1 MQPKQIAIGG
11 EKQLPPIE
19 PPVNAQG
26 LWLKATYRVDS
37 TTRGITTEKHQL
49 TLNNNDL
56 LELEFSDGSTW
67 MVDRNT
73 MDDVFPTANTRSD
86 SQVFDIPPVITTSDR
101 DRGILSTIALTVVRH
116 FVKNS
121 LDQKVV
127 DIATAFEDK
136 ALGNKPGLYR
146 LDAGFNFLPLNAM
159 DKDKPYLLFL
169 HGTGSSTTGSFGEL
183 KGGKLWAYIS
193 QTYGNNVLALQ
204 HRTLTVSPLQN
215 VLELV
220 QQLPDMISLH
230 LITHSRGGLVG
241 EILSRFCITDEG
253 TNGFSDDEIALLN
266 KLDRDEDVKNI
277 MAIRDAM
284 KTKKISV
291 RKFVRVAC
299 PAAGTT
305 LASNR
310 MDRFFNVLGNLLPA
324 SIDVLKELIAAIL
337 ATKNDNEVL
346 PGLEAMDPASP
357 FIKVLNNA
365 SFSGTVS
372 APLMVISGN
381 CQLSLSL
388 KAFVVI
394 MSKLFYL
401 RDNDLIVN
409 TGSMYQ
415 GTKRPTIQYFFDQ
428 GANVNH
434 FHYFMNESTQ
444 QMIQQALE
452 YAGDGLVPGF
462 QYMSA
467 AEAAASRGLEGGP
480 LFMDTVTGKRPIA
493 VILPGIMGSN
503 LSIDNDVNWI
513 NYLRFIKGKLTQLRM
528 DTPDVTAPSI
538 VATSYRKLAEF
549 LGDTYDVV
557 TFPFDWRQQLND
569 SAALFND
576 KILKLLGY
584 NQPIKIIGH
593 SMGGVL
599 VRDFILMHP
608 DTWQKLNASKG
619 FRLLFLGSP
628 LGGSFRI
635 PYVLF
640 GQDAIISKLAMID
653 IFHTKKELLQVFS
666 QMPGILSLLPVTTDK
681 DNDMAD
687 LGVWQKMRTAF
698 GSPDWPLPA
707 QTLLDAFKKYRDF
720 INQESCNIDFG
731 NAVYI
736 AGKDKQTTCGY
747 EIRDGELYFL
757 STGEGDQSVT
767 WATGIPPQMTAKD
780 AVYYVDVTHGAL
792 ANERSI
798 FNGIADILANGSTRL
813 LSKVRPA
820 VRGDEKV
827 FPTMPGADFDMSAV
841 GVENTILGLDSTTT
855 FEQSEVP
862 LNVSISQ
869 GDLSYASFPILIGHF
884 NGDGILY
891 AEKAVDHYL
900 DGRLSR
906 RHKLGLYPGLIGT
919 SEILL
924 GHPPNT
930 SGAVVVGMGSAGDLT
945 AYQLAR
951 TIEQGVANYLLRM
964 DSQASTSGEIGLSPL
979 IIGCGYGGLTIE
991 NSVRAILQ
999 GIQNANAKIKK
1010 LQDNKIRPVTHVE
1023 FIEKYDHRALAAYY
1037 ALNTL
1042 ENENCKSFNIRISN
1056 RKIKTL
1062 FGLER
1067 HSVLKDTDE
1076 WWNRI
1081 NVQLVKKDDDRPTI
1095 KCLQFSSST
1104 GAAREEQ
1111 RKLYSSID
1119 IISSLI
1125 AEISNSDQWTAETAK
1140 TVFELLIPND
1150 FKEQLKKQ
1158 CNINWILDK
1167 DTAGYPWEL
1176 LHDGAEDN
1184 YPLSVSAGMIRQLAT
1199 QDYRLTI
1206 NAVTKKNALVIG
1218 DPVTS
1223 GFLKALPAAEKEGI
1237 EVTNILKA
1245 NGFTPTSMIKSS
1257 SFEII
1262 KALFASAY
1270 RIIHIAGHGVF
1281 NEDNPESSGIVI
1293 GKGVFLS
1300 TREIAQMSNI
1310 PELVFVNCCSLGA
1323 VDAVAEEFSQ
1333 NRYKLAANIGVQ
1345 LIENGA
1351 KVVVAAGWP
1360 VSDDAAMEF
1369 TATFYQLMFAGYN
1382 FGESIRRARKLI
1394 FEKYPR
1400 SNTWGAYQCYGDP
1413 FFKLV
1418 DHEHQQEKD
1427 NTSYVIAQEAE
1438 DDLFNLFNRLQ
1449 TGNTPLETYLD
1460 ELAHISAA
1468 IDIAD
1473 IRTASIT
1480 EKEAMIYTELAVY
1493 DKAAAKFEELF
1504 ALEKAEYSVCAVETY
1519 IQVRCQ
1525 KCMADYFLYPGE
1537 QKKLELQKNMQE
1549 VLAYLEKLNALT
1561 ETAVRFNLLGLAYKT
1576 QAFIS
1581 DDHIPDMR
1589 IAAGKYRLGYL
1600 KKPNGNMLNSW
1611 VRLELLLKLAG
1622 NKPSVEDG
1630 YEVDFDAL
1638 EKMLHEQVQT
1648 FKESADVMNYWDTVM
1663 LLNYKVTL
1671 LMLHPP
1677 AQDNDPLLQEVA
1689 ASMQNLKGGSIGKKA
1704 TEKEHLRFVVTAL
1717 SWFKDPSM
1725 TCLSNM
1731 LESVLKE
1738 W

>member
-19 PPVNAQG
+19 PPISSPG
-26 LWLKATYRVDS
+26 LWLKATYRIDAG
-37 TTRGITTEKHQL
+37 TRGIATEKHQL
-49 TLNNNDL
+49 TLDNNDL

-67 MVDRNT
+67 MIDRNT
-73 MDDVFPTANTRSD
+73 MDDVFPAANTRSD
-86 SQVFDIPPVITTSDR
+86 DQVFDIPPVITTSDR
-101 DRGILSTIALTVVRH
+101 DRGILSTIALKVVRH

-121 LDQKVV
+121 LDNKVV
-127 DIATAFEDK
+127 SIATAFEDK
-136 ALGNKPGLYR
+136 ALGNKPALYR
-146 LDAGFNFLPLNAM
+146 LDAGFNFLPLNAV

-183 KGGKLWAYIS
+183 KGSKLWAYIC

-266 KLDRDEDVKNI
+266 KQERDDDVKNI
-277 MAIRDAM
+277 MAIRDAI

-291 RKFVRVAC
+291 RKFIRVAC

-324 SIDVLKELIAAIL
+324 TIDILKELIAAIL
-337 ATKNDNEVL
+337 ATKNDNHVL
-346 PGLEAMDPASP
+346 PGLEAMDPSSP
-357 FIKVLNNA
+357 FIKVLNNV
-365 SFSGTVS
+365 SFTGKVS

-381 CQLSLSL
+381 CQVSLSL
-388 KAFVVI
+388 QAFVVI

-401 RDNDLIVN
+401 KDNDLIVN

-415 GTKRPTIQYFFDQ
+415 GTPRATIQYFFDQ
-428 GANVNH
+428 GATVNH
-434 FHYFMNESTQ
+434 FHYFLNDATQ

-462 QYMSA
+462 KYMSA
-467 AEAAASRGLEGGP
+467 AEAAASRGLEGGR
-480 LFMDTVTGKRPIA
+480 LFTDTVTGKRPIA
-493 VILPGIMGSN
+493 VLLPGIMGSN
-503 LSIDNDVNWI
+503 LSVDNDVQWI
-513 NYLRFIKGKLTQLRM
+513 DYFRFIKGKLIQLKM
-528 DTPDVTAPSI
+528 DTKDVTAPSI

-576 KILKLLGY
+576 KILKLLEY

-619 FRLLFLGSP
+619 FRLLFLGAP

-640 GQDAIISKLAMID
+640 GQDAIISKLSMID

-666 QMPGILSLLPVTTDK
+666 QMPGILSLLPVTTDAS
-681 DNDMAD
+681 NDMAD
-687 LGVWQKMRTAF
+687 IGVWQKMRTAY
-698 GSPDWPLPA
+698 GQEDWPLPSDA
-707 QTLLDAFKKYRDF
+707 LLTAFRKYRDF
-720 INQESCNIDFG
+720 INQESCNIDFT

-736 AGKDKQTTCGY
+736 AGKDRETQCGY

-767 WATGIPPQMTAKD
+767 WATGIPPQMIAKD
-780 AVYYVDVTHGAL
+780 AVYYVNVTHGAL
-792 ANERSI
+792 ANERTI
-798 FNGIADILANGSTRL
+798 FNGIADILANGATRL

-820 VRGDEKV
+820 VRGDEKI
-827 FPTMPGADFDMSAV
+827 FPAMPGTDFDVTPV
-841 GVENTILGLDSTTT
+841 GVENTILGITGTTMT
-855 FEQSEVP
+855 EQGEVP

-869 GDLSYASFPILIGHF
+869 GDLTYAAFPILIGHF
-884 NGDGILY
+884 TGDGILY
-891 AEKAVDHYL
+891 AEKAVDNHL
-900 DGRLSR
+900 ENRLSR

-919 SEILL
+919 SEVLL
-924 GHPPNT
+924 GHPPQT
-930 SGAVVVGMGSAGDLT
+930 SGAVVVGLGPAGSLT

-951 TIEQGVANYLLRM
+951 TVEQGIASFLLRM
-964 DSQASTSGEIGLSPL
+964 DSQSSGSGEIGISPL
-979 IIGCGYGGLTIE
+979 IIGCGYGGLTVE

-999 GIQNANAKIKK
+999 GIQNANARIRK
-1010 LQDNKIRPVTHVE
+1010 LQDNKIRPIAHVE
-1023 FIEKYDHRALAAYY
+1023 FIEKYEHRALAAYY

-1042 ENENCKSFNIRISN
+1042 ENENSKSFNIRISN

-1067 HSVLKDTDE
+1067 RSVLKDVDE

-1081 NVQLVKKDDDRPTI
+1081 NVALVKKDDDNPKI

-1125 AEISNSDQWTAETAK
+1125 AEISTSYQWTPETAK

-1176 LHDGAEDN
+1176 LHDGAEEN

-1199 QDYRLTI
+1199 NAYRLTI

-1218 DPVTS
+1218 DPVTK
-1223 GFLKALPAAEKEGI
+1223 GFLPELPAAEKEGV
-1237 EVTNILKA
+1237 EVTTILKA
-1245 NGFTPTSMIKSS
+1245 NGFTPTDMIKSS

-1262 KALFASAY
+1262 KALFAGGY

-1281 NEDNPESSGIVI
+1281 NKDNPDASGIVI
-1293 GKGVFLS
+1293 GDHVFLS

-1323 VDAVAEEFSQ
+1323 VNKDAEDYYQ

-1345 LIENGA
+1345 LIENGVKA
-1351 KVVVAAGWP
+1351 VVAAGWP

-1369 TATFYQLMFAGYN
+1369 TTTFYQLMFAGYN
-1382 FGESIRRARKLI
+1382 FGDSIRRARKLI
-1394 FEKYPR
+1394 FEKYPM

-1418 DHEHQQEKD
+1418 DHEHQQEKG

-1460 ELAHISAA
+1460 ALSRISTAV
-1468 IDIAD
+1468 DIAD
-1473 IRTASIT
+1473 IRNASIT

-1493 DKAAAKFEELF
+1493 DKAASKFEDLF

-1525 KCMADYFLYPGE
+1525 KCMADYVLYPD
-1537 QKKLELQKNMQE
+1537 KKKDLLDNMQDI
-1549 VLAYLEKLNALT
+1549 LAYLEKLNALT
-1561 ETAVRFNLLGLAYKT
+1561 ETAIRFNLLGLAYKT
-1576 QAFIS
+1576 RAFIS
-1581 DDHIPDMR
+1581 DDHIADMR
-1589 IAAGKYRLGYL
+1589 HAAGKYRKGFL
-1600 KKPNGNMLNSW
+1600 KNANGNILNSW
-1611 VRLELLLKLAG
+1611 VRMEVLLRLAG
-1622 NKPSVEDG
+1622 NIPSIDDD

-1638 EKMLHEQVQT
+1638 EKQLREQVQT
-1648 FKESADVMNYWDTVM
+1648 FKESPDTMNYWDSVM

-1677 AQDNDPLLQEVA
+1677 AQDSDPFLQEVA
-1689 ASMQNLKGGSIGKKA
+1689 ACMHNLRGGSIGKKA

-1717 SWFKDPSM
+1717 SWFRDPSM